1 MSDLIKV
8 YLDDERITPE
18 DWTRTYNIH
27 ETIDLLKTYKVSHL
41 SIDNDLGIIGLDG
54 LPDPKEEGFNVIN
67 WLEEE
72 LHTNEDMPCP
82 EITMHSSNTGRKS
95 TTLLAIRSINK
106 KFSHRKFT

>member
-41 SIDNDLGIIGLDG
+41 SIDNDLGIIGPDG

-95 TTLLAIRSINK
+95 TTLLAIRSINE
-106 KFSHRKFT
+106 KFSHRKIV